1 MAQLILPLS
10 LFLGLLMTLGKLY
23 TESEITVMHACGLSK
38 AVLVKAAMILALFTG
53 IVAAVNVMW
62 AGPMSSRH
70 QDEVLAE
77 AKANP
82 GMAAL
87 AQGQFQQAT
96 DGNSVLFIESV
107 DGSKFNDVFL
117 AQLRPKGNARPSVVV
132 ADSGQLSQRKDGS
145 QVVTLNKGTR
155 FEGTAMLRDFR
166 ITDFQ
171 NYQAI
176 IGHQAVAL
184 DPTDTEQMDMRT
196 LWNTDT
202 DRARAEFHWR
212 ITLVFTVFMMALI
225 VVPLSVVNPRQGRVL
240 SMLPAMLL
248 YLIYFLLQTS
258 IRSNGAKGKLD
269 PMVWTWSHL
278 MQAFGVLDRYI
289 GKTIF
294 TTIMMTLF
302 MLVSLSGII
311 KFVDQLKKA
320 GQGSYDAMG
329 AGMYTLL
336 SVPKDVQIFFP
347 MAALLGALLGLGM
360 LAQRSELV
368 VMQASGFTR
377 MQVALSVMKT
387 AIPLVLL
394 TMAIGEW
401 VAPQGEQMAR
411 NYRAQAMYG
420 GSLLSTQQGLWA
432 KDGKN
437 FVYIERVKGDD
448 ELGGV
453 SIYAFNDQRRLESV
467 RHASSAKFDAE
478 HKQWRLSQVDESDL
492 TDPKQITGS
501 QTVIGTWKTNL
512 TPDKLGV
519 VALDPD
525 ALSISG
531 LHNYVKYLKSSG
543 QDAGRYQLNMW
554 SKIFQPMSVAVMML
568 MALSFIFGPLR
579 SVPMGVRV
587 VTGIS
592 FGFVF
597 YVLDQIFGPLTLVY
611 GIPPIIGA
619 LLPSASFFLISL
631 WLLLKRS

>member
-1 MAQLILPLS
+1 
-10 LFLGLLMTLGKLY
+10 
-23 TESEITVMHACGLSK
+23 
-38 AVLVKAAMILALFTG
+38 
-53 IVAAVNVMW
+53 
-62 AGPMSSRH
+62 
-70 QDEVLAE
+70 
-77 AKANP
+77 
-82 GMAAL
+82 
-87 AQGQFQQAT
+87 
-96 DGNSVLFIESV
+96 
-107 DGSKFNDVFL
+107 
-117 AQLRPKGNARPSVVV
+117 
-132 ADSGQLSQRKDGS
+132 
-145 QVVTLNKGTR
+145 
-155 FEGTAMLRDFR
+155 
-166 ITDFQ
+166 
-171 NYQAI
+171 
-176 IGHQAVAL
+176 
-184 DPTDTEQMDMRT
+184 
-196 LWNTDT
+196 
-202 DRARAEFHWR
+202 
-212 ITLVFTVFMMALI
+212 
-225 VVPLSVVNPRQGRVL
+225 
-240 SMLPAMLL
+240 
-248 YLIYFLLQTS
+248 
-258 IRSNGAKGKLD
+258 
-269 PMVWTWSHL
+269 

-320 GQGSYDAMG
+320 GQGSYDALG

-336 SVPKDVQIFFP
+336 SIPKDVQIFFP

-387 AIPLVLL
+387 AIPLVF
-394 TMAIGEW
+394 
-401 VAPQGEQMAR
+401 
-411 NYRAQAMYG
+411 

-432 KDGKN
+432 KDGNN
-437 FVYIERVKGDD
+437 FVYIERVTG
-448 ELGGV
+448 ENTLGGV
-453 SIYAFNDQRRLESV
+453 SIYSFNDQRRLQAV
-467 RHASSAKFDAE
+467 RYATSATFDTE
-478 HKQWRLSQVDESDL
+478 KKVWRLSQVDESNL
-492 TDPKQITGS
+492 QDPKQITGS
-501 QTVIGTWKTNL
+501 QTVTGTWKTNL

-554 SKIFQPMSVAVMML
+554 SKIFQPLSVAVMML

-611 GIPPIIGA
+611 GIPPVIGA

-631 WLLLKRS
+631 WMLLKRS

>member
-1 MAQLILPLS
+1 
-10 LFLGLLMTLGKLY
+10 
-23 TESEITVMHACGLSK
+23 
-38 AVLVKAAMILALFTG
+38 
-53 IVAAVNVMW
+53 
-62 AGPMSSRH
+62 
-70 QDEVLAE
+70 
-77 AKANP
+77 
-82 GMAAL
+82 
-87 AQGQFQQAT
+87 
-96 DGNSVLFIESV
+96 
-107 DGSKFNDVFL
+107 
-117 AQLRPKGNARPSVVV
+117 
-132 ADSGQLSQRKDGS
+132 
-145 QVVTLNKGTR
+145 
-155 FEGTAMLRDFR
+155 
-166 ITDFQ
+166 
-171 NYQAI
+171 
-176 IGHQAVAL
+176 
-184 DPTDTEQMDMRT
+184 
-196 LWNTDT
+196 
-202 DRARAEFHWR
+202 
-212 ITLVFTVFMMALI
+212 
-225 VVPLSVVNPRQGRVL
+225 
-240 SMLPAMLL
+240 
-248 YLIYFLLQTS
+248 
-258 IRSNGAKGKLD
+258 
-269 PMVWTWSHL
+269 
-278 MQAFGVLDRYI
+278 MQPFGVLDRYI

-320 GQGSYDAMG
+320 GQGSYDALG

-411 NYRAQAMYG
+411 NYRAQAKYG
-420 GSLLSTQQGLWA
+420 GTLLSTQQALWA
-432 KDGKN
+432 KDGDN
-437 FVYIERVKGDD
+437 CVY
-448 ELGGV
+448 
-453 SIYAFNDQRRLESV
+453 SV
-467 RHASSAKFDAE
+467 RYAASAKVDPE
-478 HKQWRLSQVDESDL
+478 HKVWRLSQVDESDL
-492 TDPKQITGS
+492 TNPKQITGS
-501 QTVIGTWKTNL
+501 QTVSGTWKTNL

-554 SKIFQPMSVAVMML
+554 SKIFQPLSVAVMML

-631 WLLLKRS
+631 WLLMRKS